1 MAKTGLTK
9 EKSKMK
15 FSWQNFDRK
24 FLIEVIENSDK
35 PESFKESARN
45 CLDDKERLIGKMNLI
60 APVPTVNIVQLLSR
74 IA

>member
-1 MAKTGLTK
+1 
-9 EKSKMK
+9 MK

-45 CLDDKERLIGKMNLI
+45 CLDDKERLIGKLRFTKERRPRLESKWRNCQLNAFRLI
-60 APVPTVNIVQLLSR
+60 PPHVMT
-74 IA
+74 